1 MNDILNPESKNYIF
15 KGNIHGLGEP
25 MWVGRTLK
33 ILSLL
38 PNGYIEKLIEKDP
51 ETIYKVYN
59 FETIYDEAVL
69 SNNKDLLKLF
79 GMNKQDT
86 NTQRY
91 WLNSLISLSDYLYL
105 LEDGVLNKE
114 KVLNDSDS
122 EIYIYSIIRKFTKN
136 YTKPLVLGLSISQEM
151 KMRFDE
157 NFILKEDI
165 ASIEFFL
172 DRDIYGR
179 QLSKLI
185 IEENKEK
192 INRLSLDDIG
202 KKLKLINDKLTKIEE
217 DYNLLLS
224 KKDGKYS
231 DNYYK
236 NAQLIKYYATIKSF
250 LENKL

>member
-1 MNDILNPESKNYIF
+1 
-15 KGNIHGLGEP
+15 
-25 MWVGRTLK
+25 
-33 ILSLL
+33 
-38 PNGYIEKLIEKDP
+38 
-51 ETIYKVYN
+51 
-59 FETIYDEAVL
+59 
-69 SNNKDLLKLF
+69 
-79 GMNKQDT
+79 
-86 NTQRY
+86 
-91 WLNSLISLSDYLYL
+91 
-105 LEDGVLNKE
+105 
-114 KVLNDSDS
+114 
-122 EIYIYSIIRKFTKN
+122 
-136 YTKPLVLGLSISQEM
+136 
-151 KMRFDE
+151 MRFDE